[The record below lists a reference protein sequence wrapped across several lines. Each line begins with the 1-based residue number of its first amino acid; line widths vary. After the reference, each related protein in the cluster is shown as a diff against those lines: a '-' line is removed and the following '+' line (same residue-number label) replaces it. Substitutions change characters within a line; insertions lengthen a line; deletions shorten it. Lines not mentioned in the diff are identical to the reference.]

1 MPRNP
6 FKRKKRGAIATTR
19 KLLRTPSV
27 VTQERTLLGLIAAE
41 RAAHDTKLGK
51 SLADSA
57 EKLYK
62 SLLVTKSKSRSK
74 SRSRSRRGSRRG
86 SRSRSRSRSRR
97 GSSRRRGSPRS
108 KTRSK
113 K

>member
-6 FKRKKRGAIATTR
+6 FKRKKGRAIATTR

-27 VTQERTLLGLIAAE
+27 VTQERTLLGLLAAE
-41 RAAHDTKLGK
+41 RSAHDTKLGK
-51 SLADSA
+51 SLTDSA

-62 SLLVTKSKSRSK
+62 SLMMTKSKSRSK
-74 SRSRSRRGSRRG
+74 SRRGSRRG
-86 SRSRSRSRSRR
+86 SSR
-97 GSSRRRGSPRS
+97 GSRRRRGSPHS

>member
-6 FKRKKRGAIATTR
+6 FKRKKGRAIATTR

-27 VTQERTLLGLIAAE
+27 VTQEQTLLGLIAAE

-62 SLLVTKSKSRSK
+62 SLMMTKSK
-74 SRSRSRRGSRRG
+74 SRSRSRRGSSRGSRRG
-86 SRSRSRSRSRR
+86 SR
-97 GSSRRRGSPRS
+97 RRRGSPRS